1 MKIIAFYL
9 PQFHEIPENNEW
21 WGEHF
26 TEWTN
31 VRAAKPLYPGHSQP
45 KLPYHNNFYC
55 LLDKEVMA
63 WQAGLAKKAGIYG
76 FCFYHY
82 WFKGKQLL
90 EKPVDH
96 YLQWKDINQKYC
108 LSWANESWKRT
119 WSKAEGNDWNELA
132 DKTSNKTGPSMLM
145 KQDYGTKE
153 DWAKHFEYLLPFFLD
168 SRYIYIDNKPVFL
181 IYKPDKIPC
190 LNAMITHWNELARKN
205 GLDGVYVIGTNSKKE
220 KHNKLD
226 AMVMYEPAYTFAN
239 DMPYRY
245 LLKEKV
251 RLYLQKYNIHL
262 LKTYH
267 YNTIWKRMINRKVA
281 VHKNTVYAGA
291 FVNFDDTPRRGINGT
306 MFRGVTP
313 TLFSKYMK
321 ALIKKSKKELHKD
334 YIFLTAWN
342 EWAEGAY
349 MEPDDQN
356 KYEFLAALRRAQK

>member
-21 WGEHF
+21 WGENF

-45 KLPYHNNFYC
+45 KLPYGDNYYC

-63 WQAGLAKKAGIYG
+63 WQASLARKAGLYG

-82 WFKGKQLL
+82 WFKGKKLL
-90 EKPVDH
+90 EKPVEN
-96 YLQWKDINQKYC
+96 YLQWTDIHQKYC

-132 DKTSNKTGPSMLM
+132 DRNSKKVGPSMLM
-145 KQDYGTKE
+145 KQDYGVKE
-153 DWAKHFEYLLPFFLD
+153 DWAEHFEYLLPFFLD
-168 SRYIYIDNKPVFL
+168 RRYIYIDNKPVFL

-190 LNAMITHWNELARKN
+190 LNAMISYWNELARKK
-205 GLDGVYVIGTNSKKE
+205 GLDGIYVIGTNTTNG
-220 KHNKLD
+220 KHKKLD
-226 AMVMYEPAYTFAN
+226 ASVMYEPAYTFAN
-239 DMPYRY
+239 DMPNRY
-245 LLKEKV
+245 LLKEKI
-251 RLYLQKYNIHL
+251 RPYLQKYNIRL

-267 YNTIWKRMINRKVA
+267 YSAIWRRIINRKVTDCS
-281 VHKNTVYAGA
+281 KTVYAGA
-291 FVNFDDTPRRGINGT
+291 FVNFDDTPRRGVNGT
-306 MFRGVTP
+306 VFKGATP
-313 TLFSKYMK
+313 ARFAKYMK
-321 ALIKKSKKELHKD
+321 ALIRKNKTGVGGD

-349 MEPDDQN
+349 MEPDEEN
-356 KYEFLAALRRAQK
+356 KHGFLSALRKAQK